1 MSNGKSPTLWIYDH
15 APTRWVIVGVFVV
28 AWFLAIV
35 FLFSDIVK
43 VLVAR
48 PLWEDFIVVLATVAV
63 PILAYLELL
72 HSAEANRLRDEA
84 NEERRKANRLT
95 EQNAQLSAELD
106 AERNKHLAQ
115 IAINTARPSQEA
127 AASLKIYPGNGSRYI
142 LKPAG
147 QGKNTR

>member
-1 MSNGKSPTLWIYDH
+1 MSKGNSPTLWIYDH

-48 PLWEDFIVVLATVAV
+48 PWWEDFIVVLATVAV

-95 EQNAQLSAELD
+95 EQP
-106 AERNKHLAQ
+106 K
-115 IAINTARPSQEA
+115 
-127 AASLKIYPGNGSRYI
+127 GC
-142 LKPAG
+142 
-147 QGKNTR
+147 